1 MSIASGNIECTGWSR
16 WISPILEGYCGYF
29 FLMTICFFGCIL
41 TVHQTHFVFSVQ
53 IFDIIKFLFSS
64 QIGDNLRGTPQK
76 VVKFITL
83 FLENYCRYQNVLPNH
98 VLKAPKNLPN
108 LSRFATIRLY
118 NRAIERGL
126 KCPILQANYRDFPRV
141 QENLD
146 TISIS
151 VFATHFDIWNNL
163 EKKFFFGQIKNH
175 QKSTK
180 NLKKN
185 LKFFFPD
192 YSRYQNVLQNHLQKL
207 HLNF

>member
-1 MSIASGNIECTGWSR
+1 MDQPYSKGLLW
-16 WISPILEGYCGYF
+16 LF
-29 FLMTICFFGCIL
+29 FPYDYIFFGFIL

-141 QENLD
+141 QEYLG

-151 VFATHFDIWNNL
+151 VFATHFVIWNNL
-163 EKKFFFGQIKNH
+163 EKVFFLVRSKIIKN
-175 QKSTK
+175 Q
-180 NLKKN
+180 
-185 LKFFFPD
+185 
-192 YSRYQNVLQNHLQKL
+192 QNQPKI
-207 HLNF
+207 